1 MIGIGLGSLPIPLI
15 HGVQIKLGTATG
27 AFLISLLVGYVRKFG
42 PLRLYVPQA
51 ASNLSRELGLM
62 LFLAGAGTT
71 AGAQFVQV
79 IQERGFIL
87 FIAGAIITTV
97 TITITLMLLIFS
109 KNINFFSITG
119 GLSGLMT
126 NPSALAAAKSQTEMA
141 IPMLGYATIF
151 PFAMILKI
159 AFIQV
164 LMVII
169 LYLK

>member
-1 MIGIGLGSLPIPLI
+1 
-15 HGVQIKLGTATG
+15 
-27 AFLISLLVGYVRKFG
+27 
-42 PLRLYVPQA
+42 
-51 ASNLSRELGLM
+51 
-62 LFLAGAGTT
+62 
-71 AGAQFVQV
+71 V
-79 IQERGFIL
+79 IQERGFTL

-97 TITITLMLLIFS
+97 TIAITLILLIFS

-126 NPSALAAAKSQTEMA
+126 NPSALAAAKSQTETA

-169 LYLK
+169 LSLK